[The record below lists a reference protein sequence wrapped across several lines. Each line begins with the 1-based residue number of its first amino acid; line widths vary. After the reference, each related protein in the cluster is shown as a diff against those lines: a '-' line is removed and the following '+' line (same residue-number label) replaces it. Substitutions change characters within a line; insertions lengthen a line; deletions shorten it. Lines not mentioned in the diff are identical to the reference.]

1 MGERDSSIPTGR
13 IRRTVKMGG
22 LVGTQ
27 AAKAY
32 ATKAANLART
42 ETGAKDAA
50 ERRQIEAAEQIVEVL
65 GSMKGAAMKVGQVAS
80 FIDTGIVP
88 GEAQARFQEK
98 LAELRDAAPR
108 VSFAEVRKVIEEDI
122 DESVEEA
129 FAEFDPE
136 AVAAASI
143 GQVYRARLHD
153 GRPVAVKVQYPGVAR
168 AVRSDLQNMG
178 LIMRA
183 AKRIA
188 PGMDAKA
195 MATEIRERLSEE
207 LDYELEAQS
216 QRAFARTWRGHPF
229 IVIPDV
235 VGGLSS
241 ERVLVTEW
249 VEGMGFEQVRRLP
262 APERDRFGE
271 IVYRFFMG
279 SLYRTRHF
287 SGDPHPGNFLL
298 MDDGR
303 VAFLDFGMTKRV
315 PREQIEGEIDVI
327 RDGIEG
333 DAAGL
338 YSGLA
343 ALGFFDRD
351 DPLLTPERVLEQF
364 EAVTAWY
371 REDRPFTVDPEYVGQ
386 VMIDMGD
393 PRSRFWELT
402 KRETLPP
409 DAMLGRRMEAMT
421 LGVLGA
427 LGATANWHRIAR
439 EWLFDDPPATPL
451 GETEAG
457 FFGAR

>member
-1 MGERDSSIPTGR
+1 MAERDSSIPTGR

-80 FIDTGIVP
+80 FIDTGILP

-108 VSFAEVRKVIEEDI
+108 VSFAEVRKVIEEDL
-122 DESVEEA
+122 DESVEGA

-153 GRPVAVKVQYPGVAR
+153 GRAVAVKVQYPGVAR

-249 VEGMGFEQVRRLP
+249 VEGTGFEQVKRLP
-262 APERDRFGE
+262 KSERDRFGE

-298 MDDGR
+298 LEDGR

-315 PREQIEGEIDVI
+315 PRAQVEGETEVI
-327 RDGIEG
+327 RRGLEG

-338 YSGLA
+338 HAGLS
-343 ALGFFDRD
+343 ALGFFERD
-351 DPLLTPERVLEQF
+351 DPLLTPEGVLEQF
-364 EAVTAWY
+364 ESVTGWY
-371 REDRPFTVDPEYVGQ
+371 REDRQFTIDAEYVGQ

-393 PRSRFWELT
+393 PRSRFWDQT

-427 LGATANWHRIAR
+427 LGATANWHRIGR
-439 EWLFDDPPATPL
+439 EWLFGDPPATPL
-451 GETEAG
+451 GEAEAG
-457 FFGAR
+457 FFHAR